1 MENDG
6 AAGGEELAS
15 HLSAAELAGFTALP
29 EGRSGSVGDAAVF
42 SEGLD
47 EGREV
52 IFRVFVMLV

>member
-29 EGRSGSVGDAAVF
+29 EGRWRSVGGPAV
-42 SEGLD
+42 SLEGI
-47 EGREV
+47 EECWK
-52 IFRVFVMLV
+52 

>member
-29 EGRSGSVGDAAVF
+29 EGRSGSVGDAAAF
-42 SEGLD
+42 LEGLD
-47 EGREV
+47 EGEKSS
-52 IFRVFVMLV
+52 LESL